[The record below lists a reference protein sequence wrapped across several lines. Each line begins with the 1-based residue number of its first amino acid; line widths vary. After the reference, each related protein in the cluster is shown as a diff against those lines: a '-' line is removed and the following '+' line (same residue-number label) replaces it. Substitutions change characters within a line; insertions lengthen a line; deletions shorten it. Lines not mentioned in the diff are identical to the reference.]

1 MKSMTK
7 LSFDDAVRLPYP
19 LISHGVDG
27 FDEYSVPDIDLSREK
42 VVRLDLM
49 SLDAALDAAEH
60 AAAMGARVLL
70 IRSTVTDAV
79 ATQMLLE
86 MRGVQTLDV
95 DGIQTLHHGRFS
107 AIDREKLDEALLG
120 AIGKGSPARSKRL
133 GLVCVTTQTGEQSLD
148 LDADL
153 MITDP
158 CLKDVFLQRL
168 GRLHRHP
175 RDRPVGFEIPRCIVL
190 DPGDLERFI
199 MASAKR
205 DMITKG
211 IPGFGFPYVY
221 RNLLSVNSLI
231 SWIKKR
237 GEVRIPQDNRLF
249 VELGSHEDHLIT
261 TAQSLGG
268 KWKALSEHLYGRTAA
283 ERQAARA
290 IIFDTHRGFLT
301 SSPSFVQEGK
311 LSTRLGD
318 STIDVECDEFPAAFG
333 GTVTALQIPLMKI
346 MQAVGA
352 GTDFRT
358 VTGRLVSY
366 DNDKALIAIGDIQY
380 TYGRHGLL
388 PVRS

>member
-1 MKSMTK
+1 MTK

-19 LISHGVDG
+19 LISHGINSLDQ
-27 FDEYSVPDIDLSREK
+27 YSIPEVDLSRQK
-42 VVRLDLM
+42 VVHLDMM
-49 SLDAALDAAEH
+49 SLNAALDAAEH
-60 AAAMGARVLL
+60 AASMGARVLL

-79 ATQMLLE
+79 ATQMALE
-86 MRGVQTLDV
+86 ERGVQTLKI
-95 DGIQTLHHGRFS
+95 DGIRTLHHGRFS
-107 AIDREKLDEALLG
+107 ATDREKLDKALLG
-120 AIGKGSPARSKRL
+120 AIGKESPVRAREN

-148 LDADL
+148 LNADL

-158 CLKDVFLQRL
+158 CPQDVFLQRI

-175 RDRPVGFEIPRCIVL
+175 GDRPAGFETPRCIVL
-190 DPGDLERFI
+190 DPEDLERFI
-199 MASAKR
+199 MATAKS

-211 IPGFGFPYVY
+211 VLGFGFPYVY

-231 SWIKKR
+231 SWIKEH
-237 GEVRIPQDNRLF
+237 GEVLIPQDNRIF
-249 VELGSHEDHLIT
+249 VELGSHEDYLIT

-268 KWKALSEHLYGRTAA
+268 KWKTLSEHLYGRTAA

-311 LSTRLGD
+311 LNTRLGD
-318 STIDVECDEFPAAFG
+318 STIGIECDEFPAAFG
-333 GTVTALQIPLMKI
+333 GTITTVQIPLMKI
-346 MQAVGA
+346 IQAVGTK
-352 GTDFRT
+352 TDFRT

-366 DNDKALIAIGDIQY
+366 DNGKALISIGEKHY